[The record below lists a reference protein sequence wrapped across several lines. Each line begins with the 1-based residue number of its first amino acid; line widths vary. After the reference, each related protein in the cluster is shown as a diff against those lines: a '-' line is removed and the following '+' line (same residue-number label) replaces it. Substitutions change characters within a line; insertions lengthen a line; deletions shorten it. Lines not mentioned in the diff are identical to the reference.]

1 MTHLDVALPTAPA
14 RRRANLRQLR
24 LATGLV
30 LFAFALTHLLNHAVG
45 LVSIDA
51 MEAVRNWRIAIT
63 RSPPGTVILLVS
75 LLVHFGLGVAIFISR
90 RSLRI
95 TPHEWVQLAF
105 GLLIPVLLLRH
116 ATAMRG
122 AHVYAGVNDNYHY
135 ALWIMWP
142 GEAWPQAAL
151 ILLVWV
157 HGCIGLHHWLKFK
170 AWYRDLRW
178 LWLAIA
184 VLVPTLGFAGFTSAA
199 QIIRYEED
207 FEYPL
212 SPEQTVFLKNLI
224 NYEVYGYL
232 AVLAVIVATRIALT
246 VLDRY
251 RSRVTISY
259 TGGQKVSARR
269 GLSVLEIS
277 RLHNIPHASVCG
289 GRARCSTCRVRI
301 IEGPADQPPPDANER
316 RVLQRVGAPA
326 NVRLACQFRPLN
338 DITITTLLPAASV
351 DALGGLADKYFWGVE
366 HEVTVMFCDLRG
378 FTKLSEHRLS
388 YDVVFLLNQYLGR
401 MSEVIA
407 DTGGY
412 VDKFMGD
419 GIMAIFGMD
428 KPAKAGAV
436 EALQATRAMG
446 GVLDALNQSLH
457 EELRGRL
464 EMGIGLHSG
473 SAILGRIGAAGKSSA
488 AGAVTALGDTV
499 NTASRLEGACKE
511 FDVQAIISKAVL
523 DMAGAGGDALEI
535 RSLEIRGRAQP
546 IEVVMVKR
554 ATELPPLGVA

>member
-1 MTHLDVALPTAPA
+1 MTHLDAALPSTPA
-14 RRRANLRQLR
+14 QPRASLRQLR

-45 LVSIDA
+45 LVSIEA
-51 MEAVRNWRIAIT
+51 MEAVRSWRVAIT
-63 RSPPGTVILLVS
+63 RSPPGTAILLVS
-75 LLVHFGLGVAIFISR
+75 LLVHFVLGVAIFISR
-90 RSLRI
+90 RGLRI

-116 ATAMRG
+116 ITALRG
-122 AHVYAGVNDNYHY
+122 AHVYAGVDDDYYY

-151 ILLVWV
+151 IMLVWV
-157 HGCIGLHHWLKFK
+157 HGCIGIHHWLQFK
-170 AWYRDLRW
+170 RWYRNLKW
-178 LWLAIA
+178 LWIAIA
-184 VLVPTLGFAGFTSAA
+184 VLVPALGFAGFTSAA
-199 QIIRYEED
+199 RVIRYETD

-212 SPEQTVFLKNLI
+212 TPEQAQFLKSLI

-232 AVLAVIVATRIALT
+232 AVLALIVAARIALT
-246 VLDRY
+246 ALDRY
-251 RSRVTISY
+251 RSRVTITY

-277 RLHNIPHASVCG
+277 RLHDIPHASVCG

-301 IEGPADQPPPDANER
+301 IEGPSDQPPPDANER

-326 NVRLACQFRPLN
+326 NVRLACQFRPVN
-338 DITITTLLPAASV
+338 DITITTLLPAVSV

-378 FTKLSEHRLS
+378 FTRLSEHRLS

-401 MSEVIA
+401 MSEVIV

-428 KPAKAGAV
+428 KGARAGAI

-446 GVLDALNQSLH
+446 GVLDALNQSLR

-473 SAILGRIGAAGKSSA
+473 SAILGRIGAAGKSSG

-511 FDVQAIISKAVL
+511 FDVQAIISRAVL
-523 DMAGAGGDALEI
+523 DKAGADGGALET

-554 ATELPPLGVA
+554 AIELPALGVA

>member
-1 MTHLDVALPTAPA
+1 MTHLDAALPSTPA
-14 RRRANLRQLR
+14 QPRASLRQLR

-45 LVSIDA
+45 LVSIEA
-51 MEAVRNWRIAIT
+51 MEAVRSWRVAIT
-63 RSPPGTVILLVS
+63 RSPPGTAILLVS
-75 LLVHFGLGVAIFISR
+75 LLVHFVLGVAIFISR
-90 RSLRI
+90 RGLRI

-116 ATAMRG
+116 ITALRG
-122 AHVYAGVNDNYHY
+122 AHVYAGVDDNYYY

-151 ILLVWV
+151 IMLVWV
-157 HGCIGLHHWLKFK
+157 HGCIGIHHWLQFK
-170 AWYRDLRW
+170 RWYRNLKW
-178 LWLAIA
+178 LWIAIA
-184 VLVPTLGFAGFTSAA
+184 VLVPALGFAGFTSAA
-199 QIIRYEED
+199 RVIRYETD

-212 SPEQTVFLKNLI
+212 TPEQAQFLKSLI

-232 AVLAVIVATRIALT
+232 AVLALIVAARIALT
-246 VLDRY
+246 ALDRY
-251 RSRVTISY
+251 RSRVTITY

-277 RLHNIPHASVCG
+277 RLHDIPHASVCG

-326 NVRLACQFRPLN
+326 NVRLACQFRPVN
-338 DITITTLLPAASV
+338 DITITTLLPAVSV

-378 FTKLSEHRLS
+378 FTRLSEHRLS

-401 MSEVIA
+401 MSEVIV

-428 KPAKAGAV
+428 KGARAGAI

-446 GVLDALNQSLH
+446 GVLDALNQSLR

-473 SAILGRIGAAGKSSA
+473 SAILGRIGAAGKSSG

-523 DMAGAGGDALEI
+523 DKAGADGGALET

-554 ATELPPLGVA
+554 AIELPALGVA